1 MASRRLKNQSKSNIP
16 FVSDTLHKLKH
27 LGDTAVGKLAS
38 LGKNIYSVPKAL
50 ASVTN
55 VGQFKAL
62 IQLANNDQKL
72 KAQMLSVLKLNS
84 VKWNEV
90 SEQALRCVQK
100 DNRVR
105 VWCPQDLERDGVRV
119 GFIFGCDCG
128 RPDLTIPIGHYS
140 IAGTPATDITSTLPD
155 ARKQTINLAYHV
167 DHRDLRLMDFIK
179 SVSASYRRS
188 WKSFGHPNWSIGDLE
203 TDRFLTSKDQCMM
216 LRVVYNASGILQH
229 PAMQFPTGGH
239 CSSDS
244 DQMPRSAFALAQAG
258 QNANFGP
265 FNAPGL
271 QAPLPLTVGAE
282 GPGSGQ
288 GQGAPLGFPSMGLAL
303 SGELA
308 RVLSQAVKDA
318 QLPVIDEMMGGRG
331 TARAN
336 SGRRPST
343 GPQGLS
349 AMDLSIW
356 KSDDL
361 DKTLS
366 RALSEG
372 IEQILYGSSN
382 SFPLASL
389 TQTNDGGTGQELA
402 ALSAAAH
409 TIGQNLGNRTPSVNQ
424 AVEKKSAAKT
434 DAGAIGK
441 RDRDQDREGD
451 AAPNRATSVSLELQE
466 RIDCT
471 EPMGPPPK
479 VRRRKPSK

>member
-1 MASRRLKNQSKSNIP
+1 VASRRLKNQSKSNIP
-16 FVSDTLHKLKH
+16 FVNDTLHKLKH

-38 LGKNIYSVPKAL
+38 LGKIIDSVPKAL

-84 VKWNEV
+84 VKWDEV

-105 VWCPQDLERDGVRV
+105 VWWPQDLERDGMRV
-119 GFIFGCDCG
+119 GFVFGCDCG
-128 RPDLTIPIGHYS
+128 RPDLTIPIGHFS

-155 ARKQTINLAYHV
+155 ARKQTMSLAYHV

-203 TDRFLTSKDQCMM
+203 TDRFLTNKDQCMM
-216 LRVVYNASGILQH
+216 LRVVSNASGILQH

-244 DQMPRSAFALAQAG
+244 DQVPRSAFALVQAG

-271 QAPLPLTVGAE
+271 RAPLPLTVGAE

-288 GQGAPLGFPSMGLAL
+288 GQGALLRFPSMGLAL
-303 SGELA
+303 SGDLA
-308 RVLSQAVKDA
+308 RVLSQAVKDG
-318 QLPVIDEMMGGRG
+318 QLPVTDEMMDGRG

-343 GPQGLS
+343 GPQGLPS
-349 AMDLSIW
+349 MDISIW

-361 DKTLS
+361 DNTLS
-366 RALSEG
+366 RALS
-372 IEQILYGSSN
+372 IEQILCGSSN
-382 SFPLASL
+382 SYPLASL

-402 ALSAAAH
+402 ALSAAAQA
-409 TIGQNLGNRTPSVNQ
+409 IGQNLGNRTPSVKQ

-434 DAGAIGK
+434 DAGAMGK
-441 RDRDQDREGD
+441 RERDQDREED
-451 AAPNRATSVSLELQE
+451 AAPNAARNVSLELKE
-466 RIDCT
+466 RTDCT
-471 EPMGPPPK
+471 KPMGSPPR
-479 VRRRKPSK
+479 VRRRKP